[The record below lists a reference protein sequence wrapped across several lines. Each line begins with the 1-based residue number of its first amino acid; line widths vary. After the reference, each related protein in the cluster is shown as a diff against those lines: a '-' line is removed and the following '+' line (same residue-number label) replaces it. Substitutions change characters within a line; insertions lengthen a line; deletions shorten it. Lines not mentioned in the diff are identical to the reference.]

1 MRQNLNIIHIGLPKC
16 GSTSLQKKIF
26 KKIKKSEYT
35 YYENFDD
42 FKNRVN
48 YFSKNLIN
56 KKIDTSPNFFTDN
69 KLIISNERLSG
80 FCPSNWEFNADQN
93 LKFFKKN
100 NHIIIVI
107 RKPTEF
113 LSSCYI
119 NMIHTNNIFFEPEK
133 YFGDNNSLI
142 SQNKKFFLKKFDLKY
157 FNYQNLIKIYIK
169 RFNKVSIIKFENLF
183 DGNNFFEKLNVNGIN
198 KKCNFELDSNEN
210 TSSGLFYVDSMKIF
224 FNISSFLLKFSGL
237 SKIFKIIFKN
247 KFLGDSIKIEL
258 RITSYFLRFF
268 KLNKLFYFISINFF
282 KKKYVIKFNNK
293 QFEEKIKNLE
303 EEYAKLPA
311 VFNYQKKI

>member
-1 MRQNLNIIHIGLPKC
+1 
-16 GSTSLQKKIF
+16 
-26 KKIKKSEYT
+26 
-35 YYENFDD
+35 
-42 FKNRVN
+42 
-48 YFSKNLIN
+48 
-56 KKIDTSPNFFTDN
+56 
-69 KLIISNERLSG
+69 
-80 FCPSNWEFNADQN
+80 
-93 LKFFKKN
+93 
-100 NHIIIVI
+100 
-107 RKPTEF
+107 
-113 LSSCYI
+113 
-119 NMIHTNNIFFEPEK
+119 
-133 YFGDNNSLI
+133 
-142 SQNKKFFLKKFDLKY
+142 
-157 FNYQNLIKIYIK
+157 
-169 RFNKVSIIKFENLF
+169 
-183 DGNNFFEKLNVNGIN
+183 
-198 KKCNFELDSNEN
+198 
-210 TSSGLFYVDSMKIF
+210 MKIF